1 MPPTRRQF
9 IAQFGVTLAS
19 LIAARCTPAATP
31 TATPTPT
38 TLPVLS
44 ITPPIPTPIGTTA
57 TPTATLTAIL
67 PTPTATPTPT
77 AIPPGGG
84 AVPLRDQLR
93 GYWLQLGWI
102 EQQAQET
109 YGQVAERDT
118 LIAEH
123 RATLDRLAATGE
135 LDAEV
140 ADQVQIAFAAAIY
153 DAWLAGYR
161 RFSICYTATPSPLPD
176 YTPEPYET
184 IGHTLSNYTFSS
196 AYRLREQA
204 NLLAE
209 MIESG
214 NLDPEAAAQ
223 AQAAIER
230 EITFMATF
238 YTATRAG
245 LERVI
250 APSHLSNEE
259 TWALHQELEKIANN
273 VSLSPHYRELDLEIT
288 PKAAKA
294 ARFLVELLAEE

>member
-9 IAQFGVTLAS
+9 ITQFGVTLAS

-31 TATPTPT
+31 TATP
-38 TLPVLS
+38 
-44 ITPPIPTPIGTTA
+44 PILTPIGTTA
-57 TPTATLTAIL
+57 
-67 PTPTATPTPT
+67 TPTATPTPT
-77 AIPPGGG
+77 AIPPGGST
-84 AVPLRDQLR
+84 APPRDQLR
-93 GYWLQLGWI
+93 GYWLQLVWI
-102 EQQAQET
+102 EQQAQEN
-109 YGQVAERDT
+109 YGQIGARDV

-153 DAWLAGYR
+153 GAWFAGYR
-161 RFSICYTATPSPLPD
+161 RFSICYTATPSPLPG

-184 IGHTLSNYTFSS
+184 IGNMMANYTFSS

-214 NLDPEAAAQ
+214 NLTPEAAAQ
-223 AQAAIER
+223 AQAALER
-230 EITFMATF
+230 EITFMGVF
-238 YTATRAG
+238 YTVTRAG

-250 APSHLSNEE
+250 SPSHLSNEE
-259 TWALHQELEKIANN
+259 TWALQQELEEIANN
-273 VSLSPHYRELDLEIT
+273 ISLSPRYSELDLEIT
-288 PKAAKA
+288 PESAAA
-294 ARFLVELLAEE
+294 ARFLVELLSEE